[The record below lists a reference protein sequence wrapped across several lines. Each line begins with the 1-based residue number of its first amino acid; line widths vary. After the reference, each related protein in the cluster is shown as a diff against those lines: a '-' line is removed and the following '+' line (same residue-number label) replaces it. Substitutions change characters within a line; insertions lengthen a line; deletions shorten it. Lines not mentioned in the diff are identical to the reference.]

1 MATIHVDGNDYE
13 VEDNDNLLHAC
24 LSLGLDIPY
33 FCWHPAMGSVG
44 ACRQCAV
51 KQYKDAD
58 DTRGMLVMSC
68 MAPVKDDAYIS
79 IADEEA
85 KTFRQTVI
93 EFLMVNHPHD
103 CPVCEEGG
111 HCHLQDMTV
120 MTGHDR
126 RRYRFRKR
134 THRNQNLGPFV
145 AHEMNRC
152 ITCYRCT
159 RFYQDYAGGEDLG
172 AFGAHDNVYF
182 GRVTD
187 GTLESEFSGNLTEV
201 CPTGVFTDQTHS
213 DQYTRKWDLQ
223 FAPSVCHQCAS
234 GCNISPGER
243 YGDIRRI
250 ENRYNGD
257 VNGYFL
263 CDRGRFGYGYVNR
276 KDRPTRPE
284 SRDEMDVISP
294 LEVDEALDRAA
305 DALRDAKQI
314 IGIGSPR
321 ASLESNHRLRQL
333 VGTANFSTGIE
344 AGELARI
351 QRMEALNRETGLAT
365 PSLREIEECDAILV
379 LGEDLIQSA
388 ARVALSVRQAV
399 RGKGAELGAE
409 RGIPEW
415 NAEAVKTIAQDAG
428 HPLFMVTPDV
438 TKLDGIATLAER
450 AAPDDIARL
459 GFAVAHALDPTA
471 PAVDGLDEL
480 ATRTVERIADAL
492 MAAKKPLVI
501 AGESLGSM
509 AILEAAGNVA
519 RALARRQKADA
530 RLTLVRREAN
540 SVGLGLLGGESLDW
554 ALDRLDSGEAEGVI
568 VLENDLYT
576 RLPAARV
583 DDALNRAAAVVVID
597 HQRTPTWERADI
609 GLPAGTFTESDGTLV
624 SLEGRAQRFYQVF
637 DPSYMRPDT
646 RIRESWRW
654 LHALQATLERQP
666 VETVLLDDLTQ
677 AVAEDVPALAPL
689 HQATPEA
696 MFRIHGLKLAREP
709 HRYSGRTAM
718 RANLN
723 VNEPR
728 APVDLDTPFAF
739 SMEGYAGYQEPRR
752 DVAFAWAPGWNSPQA
767 WNKFQDEVGGHL
779 RAGDPGK
786 RLFRTSA
793 PAPGMAGASASGDY
807 CREIPAAFAP
817 RDGEWQMI
825 DLPQLFGGD
834 EMSRRA
840 EPIRERMG
848 PPQLALNETDAARLG
863 IGAGEVVSVS
873 LDGASFSL
881 PARLSAGLPQGVIG
895 LPGGSIQEITGALT
909 PGASRWGRISSDRE
923 RPAPAEEDRP

>member
-13 VEDNDNLLHAC
+13 VEDSDNLLHAC
-24 LSLGLDIPY
+24 LSLGLDVPY

-58 DTRGMLVMSC
+58 DDRGMLVMSC
-68 MAPVKDDAYIS
+68 MAPVKDDSYIS
-79 IADEEA
+79 IEDDEA
-85 KTFRQTVI
+85 KEFRASVI
-93 EFLMVNHPHD
+93 EWLMTYHPHD

-134 THRNQNLGPFV
+134 THRNQYLGPFI

-152 ITCYRCT
+152 INCYRCV
-159 RFYQDYAGGEDLG
+159 RFYNDYAGGTDLG
-172 AFGAHDNVYF
+172 VFGMNNNLYF

-213 DQYTRKWDLQ
+213 DHYTRKWDLQ

-284 SRDEMDVISP
+284 SRNVSDTTPM
-294 LEVDEALDRAA
+294 EVDEALDRAA
-305 DALRDAKQI
+305 DALRGTRRI

-333 VGTANFSTGIE
+333 VGAANFSTGIE

-351 QRMEALNRETGLAT
+351 RRMEALNREAGLTT
-365 PSLREIEECDAILV
+365 PSLREIEDCDAILV
-379 LGEDLIQSA
+379 LGEDLLQSA
-388 ARVALSVRQAV
+388 ARIALSVRQAV
-399 RGKGAELGAE
+399 RSKGAELGAA

-428 HPLFMVTPDV
+428 HPLFLATPDV
-438 TKLDGIATLAER
+438 TKLDGIAVHAER

-459 GFAVAHALDPTA
+459 GFAVAQALDSTA
-471 PAVDGLDEL
+471 PAVEGLDDITSQL
-480 ATRTVERIADAL
+480 AERIADTL
-492 MAAKKPLVI
+492 MAANKPLVI

-509 AILEAAGNVA
+509 AIVEAAGNVA
-519 RALARRQKADA
+519 RALARRQKAEA
-530 RLTLVRREAN
+530 GLTLVRREAN

-554 ALDRLDSGEAEGVI
+554 ALEQLEDDADGVVI
-568 VLENDLYT
+568 LENDLYT
-576 RLPAARV
+576 RLPAARI
-583 DDALNRAAAVVVID
+583 DAALDRAAAVVVVD
-597 HQRTPTWERADI
+597 HQRTPTWERADVA
-609 GLPAGTFTESDGTLV
+609 LPAGTFAESDGTLV

-654 LHALQATLERQP
+654 LHALHATLDRHP
-666 VETVLLDDLTQ
+666 VETILLDDLTQ
-677 AVAEDVPALAPL
+677 AVAEDTPAFAPL
-689 HQATPEA
+689 HQTTPEA
-696 MFRIHGLKLAREP
+696 MFRVHGLKLAREP

-718 RANLN
+718 RADLN

-779 RAGDPGK
+779 RAGDPGT
-786 RLFRTSA
+786 RLFSVQAAGSA
-793 PAPGMAGASASGDY
+793 TESAGY
-807 CREIPAAFAP
+807 CSEIPAAFAA
-817 RDGEWQMI
+817 RNGEWQVI

-840 EPIRERMG
+840 EPIRERMAA
-848 PPQLALNETDAARLG
+848 PQVTLSEADADRLG
-863 IGAGEVVSVS
+863 VASGDPVSVA
-873 LDGASFSL
+873 LDGVSFDL
-881 PARLSAGLPQGVIG
+881 PARLSAGLPAGVVG
-895 LPGGSIQEITGALT
+895 LPSGTIQEITGALT
-909 PGASRWGRISSDRE
+909 PNATRWGRVTRADQSQMSV
-923 RPAPAEEDRP
+923 EEDRT

>member
-13 VEDNDNLLHAC
+13 VEDSDNLLHAC

-85 KTFRQTVI
+85 KAFRQTVI
-93 EFLMVNHPHD
+93 EWLMVNHPHD

-134 THRNQNLGPFV
+134 THRNQDLGPFI

-213 DQYTRKWDLQ
+213 DHYTRKWDLQ

-284 SRDEMDVISP
+284 CRETGGEARTM
-294 LEVDEALDRAA
+294 EVDEALDRAA
-305 DALRDAKQI
+305 DALRGARRI
-314 IGIGSPR
+314 VGIGSPR

-333 VGTANFSTGIE
+333 VGADNFSTGIE

-351 QRMEALNRETGLAT
+351 RRMEALNRETGLAT
-365 PSLREIEECDAILV
+365 PSLREIEQCDAILV

-388 ARVALSVRQAV
+388 ARIALSVRQAV
-399 RGKGAELGAE
+399 RGKGAELGAA

-428 HPLFMVTPDV
+428 HPLFLATPDV
-438 TKLDGIATLAER
+438 TKLDGIATHAER

-471 PAVDGLDEL
+471 AAVDGLDDVTSQL
-480 ATRTVERIADAL
+480 AEGIADAL

-530 RLTLVRREAN
+530 SLTLVRREAN

-554 ALDRLDSGEAEGVI
+554 ALEQLDTGNADGVVI
-568 VLENDLYT
+568 LENDLYT

-583 DDALNRAAAVVVID
+583 DSALASATAVVTID

-609 GLPAGTFTESDGTLV
+609 GLPAGTFAESDGTLV

-654 LHALQATLERQP
+654 LHALHATLDRQP
-666 VETVLLDDLTQ
+666 METILLDDLTQ
-677 AVAEDVPALAPL
+677 AVAEDAPALAPL
-689 HQATPEA
+689 HQNTPEA

-786 RLFRTSA
+786 RLFTA
-793 PAPGMAGASASGDY
+793 PVASGDY
-807 CREIPAAFAP
+807 CTEIPAAFTP
-817 RDGEWQMI
+817 RADEWQII

-840 EPIRERMG
+840 EPIRERMAV
-848 PPQLALNETDAARLG
+848 PQVALSEADAARLG
-863 IGAGEVVSVS
+863 VAAGDVVSIS
-873 LDGASFSL
+873 LDGAAFDL
-881 PARLSAGLPQGVIG
+881 PARLSAGMPKGMIG
-895 LPGGSIQEITGALT
+895 LPGGTIQEVTGALT
-909 PGASRWGRISSDRE
+909 PGATRWGRITRAGGE
-923 RPAPAEEDRP
+923 RQASVEEVRP

>member
-13 VEDNDNLLHAC
+13 VEDSDNLLHAC

-79 IADEEA
+79 IDDEEA
-85 KTFRQTVI
+85 RAFRETVI
-93 EFLMVNHPHD
+93 EWLMVNHPHD

-134 THRNQNLGPFV
+134 THRNQYLGPFV

-152 ITCYRCT
+152 ITCYRCV
-159 RFYQDYAGGEDLG
+159 RFYKDYAGGEDLG

-182 GRVTD
+182 GRYEE

-213 DQYTRKWDLQ
+213 DHYTRKWDLQ
-223 FAPSVCHQCAS
+223 FAPSICHQCAS

-257 VNGYFL
+257 VNRYFL

-284 SRDEMDVISP
+284 LFQRSQRGVAAQGVTLM
-294 LEVDEALDRAA
+294 EVDEALDRAA
-305 DALRDAKQI
+305 DALRGATRL

-321 ASLESNHRLRQL
+321 ASLESNHRLREL
-333 VGTANFSTGIE
+333 VGADRFSTGIE
-344 AGELARI
+344 AGELERLR
-351 QRMEALNRETGLAT
+351 RMEALNRDSGVAT
-365 PSLREIEECDAILV
+365 PSLREIEACDAVLV
-379 LGEDLIQSA
+379 LGEDLLQSA
-388 ARVALSVRQAV
+388 ARLALSVRQAV
-399 RGKGAELGAE
+399 RGKGVELGAE

-415 NAEAVKTIAQDAG
+415 NAEAVKTIAQDAA
-428 HPLFMVTPDV
+428 HPLFLATPEA
-438 TKLDGIATLAER
+438 TKLDAIATRTRR

-471 PAVDGLDEL
+471 PAVGGLDDDTQALVGE
-480 ATRTVERIADAL
+480 IADAL
-492 MAAKKPLVI
+492 LAAERPLVI
-501 AGESLGSM
+501 AGEALASL
-509 AILEAAGNVA
+509 AVIEAAGNVA
-519 RALARRQKADA
+519 RALARRQKAGA
-530 RLTLVRREAN
+530 GLTLVRREAN
-540 SVGLGLLGGESLDW
+540 SVGLGMLGGESLDW
-554 ALDRLDSGEAEGVI
+554 ALAQLEQGDADGVVI
-568 VLENDLYT
+568 LENDLYA
-576 RLPAARV
+576 RLPAAKI
-583 DDALNRAAAVVVID
+583 DAALDRASAVVVID
-597 HQRTPTWERADI
+597 HQRTPTWEQADI
-609 GLPAGTFTESDGTLV
+609 GLPAGTFAESDGTLV

-637 DPSYMRPDT
+637 DPSYLRPDT

-666 VETVLLDDLTQ
+666 VTTILLDDLTE
-677 AVAEDVPALAPL
+677 AVAGDMAAFAPL
-689 HQATPEA
+689 HHAMPEA
-696 MFRIHGLKLAREP
+696 QFRIHGLKLAREP
-709 HRYSGRTAM
+709 HRYSGRTSM
-718 RANLN
+718 RANLD

-739 SMEGYAGYQEPRR
+739 SMEGYAGYREPRR
-752 DVAFAWAPGWNSPQA
+752 EVPFAWAPGWNSPQA

-779 RAGDPGK
+779 RAGDPGV
-786 RLFRTSA
+786 RLFRDAAATRDE
-793 PAPGMAGASASGDY
+793 ASY
-807 CREIPAAFAP
+807 CDRIPAAFAP

-825 DLPQLFGGD
+825 ALPQLFGGD
-834 EMSRRA
+834 ETSRRA
-840 EPIRERMG
+840 EPIQARMA
-848 PPQLALNETDAARLG
+848 PPAVTLNDDDAAALG
-863 IGAGEVVSVS
+863 IAAGDPVAVS
-873 LDGASFSL
+873 LDDTRVTL
-881 PARLSAGLPQGVIG
+881 PAQLGRDLPRGLVALPQGTLEPLV
-895 LPGGSIQEITGALT
+895 GAL
-909 PGASRWGRISSDRE
+909 PAALGWGRIALDTSAADGEAR
-923 RPAPAEEDRP
+923 A

>member
-13 VEDNDNLLHAC
+13 VEDSDNLLHAC

-58 DTRGMLVMSC
+58 DDRGMLVMSC

-79 IADEEA
+79 IDDEEA

-93 EFLMVNHPHD
+93 EWLMVNHPHD

-134 THRNQNLGPFV
+134 THRNQNLGPFI

-213 DQYTRKWDLQ
+213 DHYTRKWDLQ

-284 SRDEMDVISP
+284 SRDEMGIISP

-305 DALRDAKQI
+305 DTLRAARRV

-321 ASLESNHRLRQL
+321 ASLESNHRLRQM
-333 VGTANFSTGIE
+333 VGDANFSTGIE

-351 QRMEALNRETGLAT
+351 QRMEALNREAGLAT
-365 PSLREIEECDAILV
+365 PSLREIEQCDAILV

-399 RGKGAELGAE
+399 RSKGAELGEA

-428 HPLFMVTPDV
+428 HPLFVVTPDV
-438 TKLDGIATLAER
+438 TKLDGIATYAGRL
-450 AAPDDIARL
+450 APDDIARL
-459 GFAVAHALDPTA
+459 GFAVAHALDSTA
-471 PAVDGLDEL
+471 PAVDGLDA
-480 ATRTVERIADAL
+480 ATSQWVERIADAL
-492 MAAKKPLVI
+492 LAAKKPLVI

-509 AILEAAGNVA
+509 AILEAAGNIA
-519 RALARRQKADA
+519 RALGRRQRPDA
-530 RLTLVRREAN
+530 GLTLVRREAN

-554 ALDRLDSGEAEGVI
+554 ALAQLATGDADGVVI
-568 VLENDLYT
+568 LENDLYT
-576 RLPAARV
+576 RLPASRV
-583 DDALNRAAAVVVID
+583 DDALDRATAVVVVD
-597 HQRTPTWERADI
+597 HQRTPTWERA
-609 GLPAGTFTESDGTLV
+609 GVALPAGTFAESDGTLV

-637 DPSYMRPDT
+637 DPSYLRPDT

-654 LHALQATLERQP
+654 LHALHATLDRQP
-666 VETVLLDDLTQ
+666 VETILLDDLTQ
-677 AVAEDVPALAPL
+677 AVAEEVPIFAPL
-689 HQATPEA
+689 HQNTPEA

-718 RANLN
+718 RADLN

-752 DVAFAWAPGWNSPQA
+752 EVAFAWAPGWNSPQA

-786 RLFRTSA
+786 RLFLA
-793 PAPGMAGASASGDY
+793 PNAGITAGGGDY
-807 CREIPAAFAP
+807 CTEIPAAFTP
-817 RDGEWQMI
+817 RHGEWQVI

-840 EPIRERMG
+840 EPIRERMAT
-848 PPQLALNETDAARLG
+848 PQVALSEADAARLG
-863 IGAGEVVSVS
+863 IVAGETVSVA
-873 LDGASFSL
+873 LDGASLTL
-881 PARLSAGLPQGVIG
+881 PVRLSAGLPQGVIG
-895 LPGGSIQEITGALT
+895 LPSGTIQEITGALT
-909 PGASRWGRISSDRE
+909 PGVTRWGRLTPEASGRRASVE
-923 RPAPAEEDRP
+923 EGRP